1 MDSWLTGLIDNASFY
16 QINDPPSEL
25 LSPSLY
31 FVMNC
36 KVNKSCWK
44 NTLCNL
50 TLLKPLTLICQSW
63 KMFLKERDFL
73 KLDFPVLYSELG
85 AISWVVYKN
94 EDKTISL
101 ICRSALSF

>member
-16 QINDPPSEL
+16 QINDPPSEI

-50 TLLKPLTLICQSW
+50 TLLKPLTLICQNS
-63 KMFLKERDFL
+63 KLENVFKRERLFEAR
-73 KLDFPVLYSELG
+73 FS
-85 AISWVVYKN
+85 
-94 EDKTISL
+94 
-101 ICRSALSF
+101 CALLRVGGNFMGRL